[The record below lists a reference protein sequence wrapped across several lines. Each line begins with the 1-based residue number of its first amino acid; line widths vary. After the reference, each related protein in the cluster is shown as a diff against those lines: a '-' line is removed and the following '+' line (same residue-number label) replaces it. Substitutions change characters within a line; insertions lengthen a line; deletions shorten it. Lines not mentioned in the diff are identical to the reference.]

1 MDEVTF
7 LIRLLKDNWGVAAT
21 KAGVNVAHQ
30 TTPVEFID
38 VRSIE
43 PGKGNRVDLDSGS
56 VVVVY
61 EDSATVEHPT
71 IDYSVRN
78 ETYGMTVHLRVL
90 HRRDFATLTFS
101 RDRLESL
108 YRIARYILERNGRR
122 PKIHIDT
129 NAHLDANDTLNT
141 TAIEESADL
150 IQLTGRSEAN
160 DRKKKLLGYKIPVT
174 IKRFGRSV

>member
-7 LIRLLKDNWGVAAT
+7 LIRLLKDNWSVAAI
-21 KAGVNVAHQ
+21 KAGVAIPHQ
-30 TTPVEFID
+30 VSTVEFID

-61 EDSATVEHPT
+61 EDSATLEHPT

-122 PKIHIDT
+122 PKIHIDKL
-129 NAHLDANDTLNT
+129 AHINDNDVLNS
-141 TAIEESADL
+141 TAIEETADL
-150 IQLTGRSEAN
+150 IELTGRSEAN
-160 DRKKKLLGYKIPVT
+160 DRRKKLLGYKMTVNM
-174 IKRFGRSV
+174 KRFGRSV

>member
-1 MDEVTF
+1 VDEVTF
-7 LIRLLKDNWGVAAT
+7 LIRLLKDNWSVAAI
-21 KAGVNVAHQ
+21 KAGLSSHQ
-30 TTPVEFID
+30 VSTVEFID
-38 VRSIE
+38 IRSIE
-43 PGKGNRVDLDSGS
+43 PGKGNRIDLDSGA

-61 EDSATVEHPT
+61 EDSATLEHPT

-122 PKIHIDT
+122 PKIHVDK
-129 NAHLDANDTLNT
+129 NAHLDENDALNV
-141 TAIEESADL
+141 TAIEENADL

>member
-7 LIRLLKDNWGVAAT
+7 LIRLLKDNWSVAAI
-21 KAGVNVAHQ
+21 KAGLSSHQ
-30 TTPVEFID
+30 VSTVEFID
-38 VRSIE
+38 IRSIE
-43 PGKGNRVDLDSGS
+43 PGKGNRIDLDSGA

-61 EDSATVEHPT
+61 EDSATLEHPT

-122 PKIHIDT
+122 PKIHVDK
-129 NAHLDANDTLNT
+129 NAHLDENDALNV
-141 TAIEESADL
+141 TAIEENADL

>member
-7 LIRLLKDNWGVAAT
+7 LIRLLSDNWSVAAI
-21 KAGVNVAHQ
+21 KAGLSSHQ
-30 TTPVEFID
+30 VSTVEFID

-43 PGKGNRVDLDSGS
+43 PGKGNRVDLDSGA
-56 VVVVY
+56 VIVVY
-61 EDSATVEHPT
+61 EDSATLEHPT

-78 ETYGMTVHLRVL
+78 ETYGMTIHLRVL
-90 HRRDFATLTFS
+90 HRRDFGSVTFS

-108 YRIARYILERNGRR
+108 YRITRYILERNGRN
-122 PKIHIDT
+122 PKIHVDG
-129 NAHLDANDTLNT
+129 NAHLNSSDVLNT

-150 IQLTGRSEAN
+150 IELTSRSEAN
-160 DRKKKLLGYKIPVT
+160 DRKKKLFGYKLPVT

>member
-1 MDEVTF
+1 VDEVTF
-7 LIRLLKDNWGVAAT
+7 LIRLLKDNWSVAAI
-21 KAGVNVAHQ
+21 KAGLTGHKVSTVD
-30 TTPVEFID
+30 FID

-43 PGKGNRVDLDSGS
+43 PGKGNRVDLDSGA

-61 EDSATVEHPT
+61 EDSATLEHPT

-90 HRRDFATLTFS
+90 HRRDFTSVTFS

-108 YRIARYILERNGRR
+108 YRITRYIIERNGRR
-122 PKIHIDT
+122 PKIHVDK
-129 NAHLDANDTLNT
+129 NAHLDENDALNV
-141 TAIEESADL
+141 TAIEENADL
-150 IQLTGRSEAN
+150 IQLTSRSEAN
-160 DRKKKLLGYKIPVT
+160 DRKKKLLGYKMPVT